1 MKRRL
6 HLLALH
12 LYRRLPVG
20 ARRFAVRRIAP
31 GFTVGAM
38 CIIER
43 ADGHLLLVKHS
54 YRRRWGVPGGLLQKG
69 EEAADAAKRE
79 VFEEVALVVELAGE
93 PAVVVDAEPQ
103 RIDIVFRA
111 RPAKG
116 ADPDAATPT
125 SPEIVDLRWFPAD
138 ALPELQ
144 HETSTALVALARAS
158 RSPQSPH
165 LQPARPLEERDD
177 PDERPVAG

>member
-6 HLLALH
+6 HLLALRI
-12 LYRRLPVG
+12 YQGLPVSL
-20 ARRFAVRRIAP
+20 RRFAVRRIAP

-43 ADGHLLLVKHS
+43 ADGHVLLVRHS
-54 YRRRWGVPGGLLQKG
+54 YRKRWGVPGGLLQKG
-69 EEAADAAKRE
+69 EEAGDAAKRE
-79 VFEEVALVVELAGE
+79 VFEEVALEVELAGE
-93 PAVVVDAEPQ
+93 PAVVVDAEP
-103 RIDIVFRA
+103 RRVDIVFRA
-111 RPAKG
+111 RPADG
-116 ADPDAATPT
+116 ADPESAHPV

-144 HETSTALVALARAS
+144 HETSTALIALARSS

-165 LQPARPLEERDD
+165 LQAARSLEGGPER
-177 PDERPVAG
+177 DERPA